1 MSVQRSVSVS
11 GKRYLVYEKSGY
23 IKAHLHDQFGWT
35 FVWAS
40 DYIQLVS
47 RIRLVLEQR

>member
-1 MSVQRSVSVS
+1 MSAQHTVFVGGR
-11 GKRYLVYEKSGY
+11 RYPVYEKSVY
-23 IKAHLHDQFGWT
+23 IKAHLHDAFGWT